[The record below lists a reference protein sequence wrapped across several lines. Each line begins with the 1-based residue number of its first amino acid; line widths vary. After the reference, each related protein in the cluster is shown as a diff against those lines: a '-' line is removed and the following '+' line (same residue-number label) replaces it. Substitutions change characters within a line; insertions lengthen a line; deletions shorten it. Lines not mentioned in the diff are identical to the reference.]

1 MGSPCSW
8 GDNLTLQSIADTF
21 DVVINLITDFADKNV
36 IVIQP
41 TVIQPTVIQPTVIQ
55 PTVIQPTGCQQPV
68 GGIWLGFYAEF
79 HYVSIE
85 HLD

>member
-41 TVIQPTVIQPTVIQ
+41 TVIQPT
-55 PTVIQPTGCQQPV
+55 GCQQPV

>member
-8 GDNLTLQSIADTF
+8 GDNLTLQAIADTF
-21 DVVINLITDFADKNV
+21 DVVINLITDFPDKNV
-36 IVIQP
+36 IVLRNNR
-41 TVIQPTVIQPTVIQ
+41 
-55 PTVIQPTGCQQPV
+55 CQQPV